1 MSAELAPMLPKTPT
15 KSHGPRTLSATMFA
29 NAWRSTE
36 FRIGFF
42 IFFGLILLSVV
53 GPSLLGVSPTKFSVA
68 DKFLPPL
75 GFEGGSWSHVLGTD
89 QLGRDLFA
97 RSLIGLRNALMIG
110 VVSVVGMFLI
120 GSIIGMIAGYVG
132 GWVDLILMRITDAQ
146 MAIPVIILA
155 ITILGVSRPTPVTI
169 VCVLILAGWPAY
181 ARTARSVMLSER
193 RKEYV
198 RAAKILGAS
207 NLRILLVH
215 IAPNILPPI
224 AFVAVLDVARM
235 MIIEAILGFI
245 GIGIQPPT
253 PTFGTIIADGTK
265 YLMNAWWITTVP
277 GLLLAISLCGINLMG
292 GALERARNK
301 LLQGVS

>member
-1 MSAELAPMLPKTPT
+1 MTPELVSTTSVAQPT
-15 KSHGPRTLSATMFA
+15 LRGQRSLSATMFI
-29 NAWRSTE
+29 NAWRTTE

-42 IFFGLILLSVV
+42 VFFGLIVLSVL
-53 GPSLLGVSPTKFSVA
+53 GPSLFGVSPTKISVA
-68 DKFLPPL
+68 DKFLPPI
-75 GFEGGSWSHVLGTD
+75 GFEGGNWAHVLGTD

-110 VVSVVGMFLI
+110 LISVVGMFLL
-120 GSIIGMIAGYVG
+120 GSAIGMIAGYVG

-155 ITILGVSRPTPVTI
+155 ITILGVSRPTPFSI

-207 NLRILLVH
+207 DLRIMIVH
-215 IAPNILPPI
+215 VAPNILPPI

>member
-1 MSAELAPMLPKTPT
+1 MTAELASTTSDAQHKLR
-15 KSHGPRTLSATMFA
+15 SQRSLSATMFIT
-29 NAWRSTE
+29 AWKTTE
-36 FRIGFF
+36 FRIGF
-42 IFFGLILLSVV
+42 IVFFGLILLSIL
-53 GPSLLGVSPTKFSVA
+53 GPTLLGVSPTKFSVA
-68 DKFLPPL
+68 DKFLPPI
-75 GFEGGSWSHVLGTD
+75 GFEGGSWAHVLGTD

-110 VVSVVGMFLI
+110 LISVVGMFLL
-120 GSIIGMIAGYVG
+120 GSAIGMIAGYVG
-132 GWVDLILMRITDAQ
+132 GWVGLILMRITDAQ

-155 ITILGVSRPTPVTI
+155 ITILGVSRPTPFTI

-207 NLRILLVH
+207 DLRILMVH

>member
-1 MSAELAPMLPKTPT
+1 MTAELTSTTSGAQPGLRGHR
-15 KSHGPRTLSATMFA
+15 SLSATMLISA
-29 NAWRSTE
+29 ARTTE
-36 FRIGFF
+36 FRIGFLV
-42 IFFGLILLSVV
+42 FFGLILLSIL

-68 DKFLPPL
+68 EKFLPPI
-75 GFEGGSWSHVLGTD
+75 GFEGGSWAHVLGTD
-89 QLGRDLFA
+89 QLGRDLLA

-110 VVSVVGMFLI
+110 SISVVGMFI
-120 GSIIGMIAGYVG
+120 FGSAIGMIAGYVG

-198 RAAKILGAS
+198 RAAKTLGAS
-207 NLRILLVH
+207 NLRILRVH

-277 GLLLAISLCGINLMG
+277 GLLLAISLCSINLMG

-301 LLQGVS
+301 LLQGVA

>member
-1 MSAELAPMLPKTPT
+1 MTPELVSTTSVAPPPLR
-15 KSHGPRTLSATMFA
+15 SERSLSATMFI
-29 NAWRSTE
+29 NAWRTTE
-36 FRIGFF
+36 FRIGF
-42 IFFGLILLSVV
+42 IVFFGLILLSVL
-53 GPSLLGVSPTKFSVA
+53 GPSLLGVSPTKFSVT
-68 DKFLPPL
+68 DKFLPPI
-75 GFEGGSWSHVLGTD
+75 GFEGGSWVHVLGTD

-110 VVSVVGMFLI
+110 VISVVGMFLL
-120 GSIIGMIAGYVG
+120 GSAIGMIAGYVG

-155 ITILGVSRPTPVTI
+155 ITILGVSRPTPFSI

-198 RAAKILGAS
+198 RAAQILGAS
-207 NLRILLVH
+207 DLRIMIVH

>member
-1 MSAELAPMLPKTPT
+1 MSAELAPTPPKAKT
-15 KSHGPRTLSATMFA
+15 KSRGPRSLSATMFA
-29 NAWRSTE
+29 NAWKTTE

-68 DKFLPPL
+68 DKFLPPAM
-75 GFEGGSWSHVLGTD
+75 FEGGSWSHVLGTD

-110 VVSVVGMFLI
+110 VISVVGMFII
-120 GSIIGMIAGYVG
+120 GSAIGMIAGYVG
-132 GWVDLILMRITDAQ
+132 GWVDLVLMRITDAQ

-169 VCVLILAGWPAY
+169 VCVLVLAGWPAY

-207 NLRILLVH
+207 DLRILLVH

-301 LLQGVS
+301 ILQGVS

>member
-1 MSAELAPMLPKTPT
+1 MTAELAPSTPDAQL
-15 KSHGPRTLSATMFA
+15 KLAGQRSLSATMFI
-29 NAWRSTE
+29 NASRTTE

-42 IFFGLILLSVV
+42 VFFGLILLSVF
-53 GPSLLGVSPTKFSVA
+53 GPSLLGVSATKFNVV
-68 DKFLPPL
+68 DKFLPPV
-75 GFEGGSWSHVLGTD
+75 GFEGGSWAHLLGTD

-110 VVSVVGMFLI
+110 LVSVIGMFIL
-120 GSIIGMIAGYVG
+120 GSTIGMIAGYVG

-155 ITILGVSRPTPVTI
+155 ITILGVSRPTPFAI

-215 IAPNILPPI
+215 VAPNILPPI

-265 YLMNAWWITTVP
+265 YLLNAWWITTVP
-277 GLLLAISLCGINLMG
+277 GLLLTISLCGINLMG